1 MKQFI
6 TLIAFFGLLA
16 GKASAQIRPDH
27 VVIEILENVSYSDVK
42 DSSNAPYLNQLLS
55 DTAAAVLTES
65 FGLTHPSQP
74 NYLMLY
80 SGSNQGRT
88 NDTQSPNIPFTT
100 PNLGAELIQK
110 GFTFTGYSEGL
121 PSVGFTGATS
131 GQYAAKHCPWTN
143 WQGTGTNQTAAKFNQ
158 PLTSF
163 PTDYTKLPTLSFVMP
178 NLVDDMHSASIKQGD
193 TWLKTHLS
201 SYIDWCKTHNSVFL
215 LTFDEDDTLSENN
228 QIMTIIIGQDVKG
241 GIYSQRITHYNV
253 LRTLEDLYG
262 LPYAGTSKDSSDIV
276 GIWKTLLPIKLESIS
291 ASKVGNDNLIEWVS
305 GTEINGAYFEVQR
318 SMDARNFE
326 AIGKVN
332 VSGNNSKYS
341 FKDIDQEVNTTYYRL
356 KMVDKNGSF
365 SYSNVVNVVAV
376 AHQFTISPNPAK
388 DFVSV
393 NFNKTIATGTITV
406 RNLNGT
412 TVTQQIFKG
421 NTTSCKLN
429 TQTLTNG
436 IYVVTVVTNEG
447 SYNEK
452 LLISK

>member
-27 VVIEILENVSYSDVK
+27 VVIEILENVGYDDVK
-42 DSSNAPYLNQLLS
+42 DSLNAPYLNQLLN
-55 DTAAAVLTES
+55 DTAAAVFINS
-65 FGLTHPSQP
+65 FALAHPSQP

-100 PNLGAELIQK
+100 PNLGAELLQK
-110 GFTFTGYSEGL
+110 GFTFTGYSEDL

-193 TWLKTHLS
+193 SWLKTHLS

-228 QIMTIIIGQDVKG
+228 QIMTIIIGQDVQG
-241 GIYSQRITHYNV
+241 RIYTQRITHYNV

-262 LPYAGTSKDSSDIV
+262 LSYAGTSKDSSDIV
-276 GIWKTLLPIKLESIS
+276 GIWKTPLPIKLESIS

-305 GTEINGAYFEVQR
+305 GTEINGSYFEVQR

-341 FKDIDQEVNTTYYRL
+341 FKDIYQEVNTTYYRL

>member
-27 VVIEILENVSYSDVK
+27 VVIEILENVGYDDVK
-42 DSSNAPYLNQLLS
+42 DSLNAPYLNQLLN
-55 DTAAAVLTES
+55 DTAAAVFINS
-65 FGLTHPSQP
+65 FALAHPSQP

-100 PNLGAELIQK
+100 PNLGAELLQK
-110 GFTFTGYSEGL
+110 GFTFTGYSEDL

-193 TWLKTHLS
+193 SWLKTHLS

-228 QIMTIIIGQDVKG
+228 QIMTIIIGQDVQG
-241 GIYSQRITHYNV
+241 RIYKQRITHYNV

-262 LPYAGTSKDSSDIV
+262 LSYAGTSKDSSDIV
-276 GIWKTLLPIKLESIS
+276 GIWKTPLPIKLESIS

-305 GTEINGAYFEVQR
+305 GTEINGSYFEVQR

-365 SYSNVVNVVAV
+365 SYSNVVIVVAV

-412 TVTQQIFKG
+412 TVTQQTFKG